1 MTESRPEHPADARDT
16 DTPDLPDDLAEDP
29 DVPTPQGDRTQQ
41 DAVDAAVQAE
51 NAGTSLDQP
60 SQ

>member
-1 MTESRPEHPADARDT
+1 MTESRPEHPTDARDT
-16 DTPDLPDDLAEDP
+16 DTPDDLGAE
-29 DVPTPQGDRTQQ
+29 GDRPQQ
-41 DAVDAAVQAE
+41 DDVDAAVQAE